1 MKNCVP
7 GILIHH
13 LPCRDRAGATCSKSW
28 DNFLGFSKTVLLS
41 VLPGNPAL
49 HPFIPALPPQ
59 LPQALTDSIFT
70 EEITALFFCILI
82 LLREQIF
89 RTREMALCCSLSVKG
104 PNVLLVCVYH
114 LPLEL
119 NARLSGNCLG
129 LQASPFPRGWACRP

>member
-82 LLREQIF
+82 LLREQIDQSCH
-89 RTREMALCCSLSVKG
+89 RGRNAVERLQGSLLKSRDGQHFSFLGCRCTGKK
-104 PNVLLVCVYH
+104 PQLM
-114 LPLEL
+114 
-119 NARLSGNCLG
+119 GNLI
-129 LQASPFPRGWACRP
+129 S